1 MSGSHYQFYRIGE
14 IMCIA
19 VPGKILSIE
28 KNIAQVNFSGV
39 RRKVALDLVPKARTG
54 DYVLVHAGFA
64 IQVLEESEAEETLKL
79 FEEIY
84 SREDLKKI

>member
-1 MSGSHYQFYRIGE
+1 
-14 IMCIA
+14 MCIA

-28 KNIAQVNFSGV
+28 NNTAEVNFSGAK
-39 RRKVALDLVPKARTG
+39 RQVALDLVPHARKG

-64 IQVLEESEAEETLKL
+64 ITVLEQAEAETTLKL

-84 SREDLKKI
+84 SREDLKKL